1 MEENCRLAD
10 AIKAA
15 NTDTV
20 TGGCPAGDGAD
31 VIALSADIIL
41 VADLPRVTSDITLRG
56 SGFTISGDDEY
67 RIFYVGAS
75 GKLTIERLILLDGK
89 ANEVTLPVAGA
100 IEAGGA
106 IFNQGVL
113 SESHS
118 IFSDNSARFGGAIM
132 SGADLSVGDSTFS
145 GNSADSSGGSFEF
158 RGTEKYNSTATLTH
172 VTLAR
177 NVAKRS
183 GGIFVAA
190 NNAVVSLRNGIIVS
204 NIGGNCFGELN
215 QDVGNLIEDGNCFA
229 EISGDPMLGDLVEP
243 EDCSPAYLPLL
254 GGSPAIDAAHPAYCS
269 ETDQIGTE
277 RPQGRTCDIGAIE
290 YVPDK

>member
-20 TGGCPAGDGAD
+20 TGDCPAGDGVD
-31 VIALSADIIL
+31 VISLSADITL
-41 VADLPRVTSDITLRG
+41 VAEPPRVTSDITLRG

-67 RIFYVGAS
+67 RIFYVEAS

-113 SESHS
+113 SVSHS
-118 IFSDNSARFGGAIM
+118 IFSDNSA
-132 SGADLSVGDSTFS
+132 
-145 GNSADSSGGSFEF
+145 DSSGGSIDYW
-158 RGTEKYNSTATLTH
+158 GTEKYKSTATLSH

-177 NVAKRS
+177 KVAKRS
-183 GGIFVAA
+183 GGIFVTV
-190 NNAVVSLRNGIIVS
+190 NNAVVSLRNSIIVS
-204 NIGGNCFGELN
+204 NIGGNCY
-215 QDVGNLIEDGNCFA
+215 A
-229 EISGDPMLGDLVEP
+229 EISGDPMLGDLIEP
-243 EDCSPAYLPLL
+243 EDGSPVYYPLMV
-254 GGSPAIDAAHPAYCS
+254 GSPAIDAAHPAYCTK
-269 ETDQIGTE
+269 TDQIGTE
-277 RPQGRTCDIGAIE
+277 RPQGGACDIGAIE
-290 YVPDK
+290 YVLDK